1 MSDEQKRADGIRLT
15 QLNRR
20 TFLKG
25 MAASA
30 GAALLAAC
38 GGAATATA
46 PAPTKSS
53 ASTPAAAGAA
63 TTSSASSSAAATS
76 SAASSAVSTGAAAGS
91 SSAAGGAPTVVKS
104 ANAVTINWFASRDS
118 TGYAAKQAD
127 AFNAQNANIQINYQE
142 QGATTTDL
150 HDKFVTVATA
160 KDSSVDLISMD
171 VPFVPEFAAAGWTI
185 STDDILSAD
194 EKAKFFKGTLDG
206 ATYNGKLYAIPWYN
220 NGPGL
225 FYRKDLLDAAGLQPP
240 KTYDDL
246 LAQSKKLATGDMSG
260 FIFQASQTEGGI
272 IIWLEYLWGYGGELV
287 DDKFNVVVDK
297 NSLGVDALKKLVDF
311 LYTDK
316 ISPEACL
323 TMKTTRD
330 ATTPF
335 TDGKAVFLRNWMTET
350 SAMDADTSKVK
361 GKWDVTTLPSK
372 DGSKPGPG
380 CLGTW
385 NLGISA
391 FSKHQK
397 EAAEAIKF
405 LTSLDQQTKNYLN
418 VGKLPARTAVFDDP
432 AVTQKYPFAAKL
444 RPSFENLKPR
454 PVTPY
459 YSQMSADALQ
469 PNYGAATSRSKT
481 PDQAVKD
488 MADKM
493 RQVLK
498 G

>member
-1 MSDEQKRADGIRLT
+1 MGIDQERAPGIRLIPA
-15 QLNRR
+15 NRR
-20 TFLKG
+20 RFLMG
-25 MAASA
+25 IAASA
-30 GAALLAAC
+30 GAVLLAAC
-38 GGAATATA
+38 GGAAETP
-46 PAPTKSS
+46 PAPTAGS
-53 ASTPAAAGAA
+53 APTAAAAA
-63 TTSSASSSAAATS
+63 PTASSAAPPTATTA
-76 SAASSAVSTGAAAGS
+76 SAASASPA
-91 SSAAGGAPTVVKS
+91 SAAPTAAKTG
-104 ANAVTINWFASRDS
+104 NAVTINWFASRDS
-118 TGYAAKQAD
+118 TGYAAKQAE
-127 AFNAQNANIQINYQE
+127 AFNAQNPNIQINYQE

-160 KDSSVDLISMD
+160 KDSSADLLSMD
-171 VPFVPEFAAAGWTI
+171 VPFVPEFGAAGWTI
-185 STDDILSAD
+185 PVDDFVSAD
-194 EKAKFFKGTLDG
+194 EKAKFFKGPIDG
-206 ATYNGKLYAIPWYN
+206 ATYDGKLFAVPWFN

-240 KTYDDL
+240 KTYDEL

-260 FIFQASQTEGGI
+260 FIFQASQSEGGI
-272 IIWLEYLWGYGGELV
+272 IIWLEYLWGYGGDLL
-287 DDKFNVVVDK
+287 DDKFNVIVDQG
-297 NSLGVDALKKLVDF
+297 SLGVDALKKLVDYI
-311 LYTDK
+311 YTDK
-316 ISPEACL
+316 ISPESTL

-350 SAMDADTSKVK
+350 SAMEADASKVK

-405 LTSLDQQTKNYLN
+405 LTSLDQGTKNYLN
-418 VGKLPARTAVFDDP
+418 AGKLPARPAVFDDP
-432 AVTQKYPFAAKL
+432 AVTKKYPFAAKL

-459 YSQMSADALQ
+459 YSQMSAEALQ
-469 PNYGAATSRSKT
+469 PNYGAVMSRSKA
-481 PDQAVKD
+481 PEQAIKD